1 MNFFKRIRKNTS
13 YHVNDYT
20 IDSGSLFSLSSAQ
33 ITLEI
38 KLNLKSTGKA
48 AIGLKNVSGRM
59 FAEMVEEIRNFLDV
73 SKTESDLSYR
83 VINDAYDYLWIVIQ
97 SGKVED
103 IISSISAVG
112 QTVHERGFSNQL
124 FVAIFQ
130 FRNYNNN
137 NKNDHYLVYNFA
149 SNKFY
154 PFVPVS
160 KNERDNEIER
170 EIFET
175 IVNEMPFERDDSLWY
190 PIWNLTL

>member
-1 MNFFKRIRKNTS
+1 LNFFKRIRKNTS
-13 YHVNDYT
+13 YHIDDYT

-33 ITLEI
+33 ITLET
-38 KLNLKSTGKA
+38 KLNLKSTGRA
-48 AIGLKNVSGRM
+48 AIGLKNVSGRL
-59 FAEMVEEIRNFLDV
+59 FAETVEETKNFLDV
-73 SKTESDLSYR
+73 SKTDSDLSYR
-83 VINDAYDYLWIVIQ
+83 VINDAYDYLWIVLQ
-97 SGKVED
+97 SGKIEN

-112 QTVHERGFSNQL
+112 QTVHDRSFSNQL

-137 NKNDHYLVYNFA
+137 KNDHYLVYNYA

-160 KNERDNEIER
+160 KNERDNKIESEIM
-170 EIFET
+170 ET
-175 IVNEMPFERDDSLWY
+175 IGNEIPFERDNSLWY

>member
-1 MNFFKRIRKNTS
+1 MNFFRRLGNKN
-13 YHVNDYT
+13 YHNT
-20 IDSGSLFSLSSAQ
+20 NGHKTDSDALFSLCSAQ
-33 ITLEI
+33 IT

-48 AIGLKNVSGRM
+48 AIGLKNVSGRI
-59 FAEMVEEIRNFLDV
+59 FAETVEETKNFLDV
-73 SKTESDLSYR
+73 SKSDSDLSYR

-103 IISSISAVG
+103 IISGISAVG
-112 QTVHERGFSNQL
+112 QTVHDRGFSNQL

-130 FRNYNNN
+130 FRNYNN

>member
-1 MNFFKRIRKNTS
+1 MNFFRRIRKKAS
-13 YHVNDYT
+13 YHINDYT

-48 AIGLKNVSGRM
+48 AISLKNVSGRI

-73 SKTESDLSYR
+73 SKTDSDLSYR

-103 IISSISAVG
+103 IISGISAVG
-112 QTVHERGFSNQL
+112 QTVRDRGFSNQL
-124 FVAIFQ
+124 FVAVFQ
-130 FRNYNNN
+130 FRNYNN

>member
-1 MNFFKRIRKNTS
+1 
-13 YHVNDYT
+13 
-20 IDSGSLFSLSSAQ
+20 
-33 ITLEI
+33 
-38 KLNLKSTGKA
+38 LKSTGKA

-59 FAEMVEEIRNFLDV
+59 FAETVEETKNFLDV
-73 SKTESDLSYR
+73 SKTDSDLSYR
-83 VINDAYDYLWIVIQ
+83 VINDAYDYLWIVLQ
-97 SGKVED
+97 SGKIEN

-112 QTVHERGFSNQL
+112 QTVHDRSFSNQL

-137 NKNDHYLVYNFA
+137 KNDHYLVYNYA

-160 KNERDNEIER
+160 KNERDNKIESEIM
-170 EIFET
+170 ET
-175 IVNEMPFERDDSLWY
+175 IGNEIPFERDNSLWY

>member
-1 MNFFKRIRKNTS
+1 MNFFRRIRKKAS
-13 YHVNDYT
+13 YHINDYT

-38 KLNLKSTGKA
+38 KLNLKNTGKA

-73 SKTESDLSYR
+73 SKTDSDLSYR

-103 IISSISAVG
+103 IISGISAVG
-112 QTVHERGFSNQL
+112 QTVQDRGFSNQL

-137 NKNDHYLVYNFA
+137 KNDHYLVYNYA

-160 KNERDNEIER
+160 NHERDNEIER

>member
-33 ITLEI
+33 ITLET

-48 AIGLKNVSGRM
+48 AICLKNVSGRI
-59 FAEMVEEIRNFLDV
+59 FAETVEETKNFLDV
-73 SKTESDLSYR
+73 SKSDSDLSYR

-103 IISSISAVG
+103 IISGISAVG

-130 FRNYNNN
+130 FRNYNN

-160 KNERDNEIER
+160 KNERDNEI
-170 EIFET
+170 
-175 IVNEMPFERDDSLWY
+175 
-190 PIWNLTL
+190 

>member
-1 MNFFKRIRKNTS
+1 MNFFRRFRKKTS
-13 YHVNDYT
+13 YHINDYT

-33 ITLEI
+33 ITLET

-59 FAEMVEEIRNFLDV
+59 FAEMVEEIRSFLNV
-73 SKTESDLSYR
+73 SKTDSDISYR

-112 QTVHERGFSNQL
+112 QTVHDRGFSNQL

-175 IVNEMPFERDDSLWY
+175 IVNEMPIERDDSLWY

>member
-1 MNFFKRIRKNTS
+1 MNFFRRFRKKTS
-13 YHVNDYT
+13 YHINDYT

-33 ITLEI
+33 ITLET

-73 SKTESDLSYR
+73 SKTDSDISYR

-112 QTVHERGFSNQL
+112 QTVHDRGFSNQL

>member
-1 MNFFKRIRKNTS
+1 
-13 YHVNDYT
+13 
-20 IDSGSLFSLSSAQ
+20 
-33 ITLEI
+33 
-38 KLNLKSTGKA
+38 LKSTGKA

-59 FAEMVEEIRNFLDV
+59 FAEMVEEIRSFLNV
-73 SKTESDLSYR
+73 SKTDSDISYR

-112 QTVHERGFSNQL
+112 QTVHDRGFSNQL

-175 IVNEMPFERDDSLWY
+175 IVNEMPIERDDSLWY

>member
-1 MNFFKRIRKNTS
+1 MNFFRKIRKKAS
-13 YHVNDYT
+13 YHINDYT

-33 ITLEI
+33 ITLET

-59 FAEMVEEIRNFLDV
+59 FAEMVEEIRSFLNV
-73 SKTESDLSYR
+73 SETDSDISYR

-112 QTVHERGFSNQL
+112 QTVHDRGFSNQL

-137 NKNDHYLVYNFA
+137 KNDHYLVYNYA

-175 IVNEMPFERDDSLWY
+175 IVNEMPFETDDSLWY
-190 PIWNLTL
+190 PIWNLAL

>member
-1 MNFFKRIRKNTS
+1 LNFFKRIRKNTS
-13 YHVNDYT
+13 YHIDDYT

-33 ITLEI
+33 ITLET

-48 AIGLKNVSGRM
+48 AIGLKNVSGRL
-59 FAEMVEEIRNFLDV
+59 FAETVEETKNFLDV
-73 SKTESDLSYR
+73 SKTDSDLSYR
-83 VINDAYDYLWIVIQ
+83 VINDAYDYLWIVLQ
-97 SGKVED
+97 SGKIEN

-112 QTVHERGFSNQL
+112 QTVHDRSFSNQL

-137 NKNDHYLVYNFA
+137 KNDHYLVYNYA

-160 KNERDNEIER
+160 KNERDNKIESEIM
-170 EIFET
+170 ET
-175 IVNEMPFERDDSLWY
+175 IGNEIPFERDILLWY